1 MMTREIKNVKYQSIL
16 NAGKRL
22 FWKYGIKKVTV
33 EDICREAGIS
43 RMTFYKHFPNKVDL
57 AVYILKQLFNEYY
70 DYFNNL
76 FTSDLAFEEQLKRI
90 IKIKLEA
97 SKNMSME
104 IVRDIYQS
112 DIPELVE
119 LMENQKQKSSSI
131 TLDFIMQGKNAGYIR
146 KDLKNEFVLFQ
157 LNQILEM
164 MKSDELFTLYDD
176 TQIMT
181 KNILDYFFNGILNK
195 EN

>member
-1 MMTREIKNVKYQSIL
+1 VKYQSIL

-43 RMTFYKHFPNKVDL
+43 RMTFYKNFPNKVDL

-112 DIPELVE
+112 GIPELVE
-119 LMENQKQKSSSI
+119 LMENQKQKSLSI

-164 MKSDELFTLYDD
+164 MKSDELLTLYDD

>member
-1 MMTREIKNVKYQSIL
+1 MMTKEIKNVKYQSIL

-43 RMTFYKHFPNKVDL
+43 RMTFYKHFPNKIDL
-57 AVYILKQLFNEYY
+57 AVYILRQLYNEYY

-76 FTSDLAFEEQLKRI
+76 FTSDLAFEDQLKRI

-119 LMENQKQKSSSI
+119 LMENQKQKSLSI

>member
-1 MMTREIKNVKYQSIL
+1 MMTKEIKNVKYQSIL

-43 RMTFYKHFPNKVDL
+43 RMTFYKHFPNKIDL
-57 AVYILKQLFNEYY
+57 AVYILRQLYNEYY

-76 FTSDLAFEEQLKRI
+76 FTSDLAFEDQLKQI

-119 LMENQKQKSSSI
+119 LMENQKQKSLSI
-131 TLDFIMQGKNAGYIR
+131 TLDFILQGKNAGYIR